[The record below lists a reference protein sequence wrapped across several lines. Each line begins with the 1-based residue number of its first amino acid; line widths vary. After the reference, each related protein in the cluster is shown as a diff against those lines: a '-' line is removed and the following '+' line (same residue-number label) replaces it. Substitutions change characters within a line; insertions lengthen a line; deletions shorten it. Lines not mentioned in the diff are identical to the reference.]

1 VIVTPGDILA
11 RCRALEARM
20 QVATQ
25 AINAAALEQLDAPYR
40 EAWNARLRRWA
51 GVREQCGD
59 WSSRWWNYK
68 WGPLLDDWTAN
79 QAEWERQIETRTGRA
94 LPVPAQVKPAEDPTL
109 PKLPE
114 LGTGLGAGFGVGLV
128 ALAAMVA
135 LGMGRARK

>member
-1 VIVTPGDILA
+1 MIVTPGDILA

-25 AINAAALEQLDAPYR
+25 AISAAALEQLDAPYR

-51 GVREQCGD
+51 EVREQCGD
-59 WSSRWWNYK
+59 WGSRWWNYK

-79 QAEWERQIETRTGRA
+79 QAEWEQQIEARTGRT
-94 LPVPAQVKPAEDPTL
+94 LPVPAQVKPAEE

-114 LGTGLGAGFGVGLV
+114 LGPGFGAGMGLGVGLV

-135 LGMGRARK
+135 LGMSRARK